1 MKGFEKDFE
10 RMKSIARDMESAK
23 SFEETMK
30 LFREGMKLSGKCKA
44 VLEEAELEIEELARL

>member
-10 RMKSIARDMESAK
+10 RMKSIALEMEEAK

-30 LFREGMKLSGKCKA
+30 LFREGMKLSEKCKKI
-44 VLEEAELEIEELARL
+44 LEEAELEIEELARN